1 MSDVSLVHCAI
12 HDKFELPQTYS
23 CLECRHQYKSS
34 GDIIRTYNNMVAE
47 VYRRGGV
54 PKREPPVAT
63 KLSQVSFC
71 PLCLHDW

>member
-1 MSDVSLVHCAI
+1 
-12 HDKFELPQTYS
+12 
-23 CLECRHQYKSS
+23 
-34 GDIIRTYNNMVAE
+34 MVAE

>member
-1 MSDVSLVHCAI
+1 LSEVPLVHCAI
-12 HDKFELPQTYS
+12 HDKFEQPQLFS
-23 CLECRHQYKSS
+23 CLECRHQYPSQKR
-34 GDIIRTYNNMVAE
+34 IIDDYNKMVAE

-63 KLSQVSFC
+63 KLSQVPFC